1 MQLACFCPKHL
12 KLILLIA
19 LLSITVFAKAQYSVS
34 ACAFA
39 HNDYWHKRPLY
50 DALNNGYTHIEA
62 DVYLRHNK
70 LIVAHLLP
78 SLKKNN
84 TLERLYLDPLMN
96 CINGT
101 DSTTRRPAFPLTLM
115 IDIKSNG
122 EHTYEALN
130 QLLQKYRSVLS
141 GVEDGHF
148 TQREITIVLSGHKPV
163 KRLKEQSLRWAFIDD
178 DLKAVGRD
186 TAAVNIYQTASCKY
200 SSLIQWR
207 GKGDLPFYER
217 QRLCRFVNMAHKF
230 GKKVRLW
237 KSPDNP
243 VVWNALLQCGVDLIN
258 TDKLVKLR
266 QFLTGHT
273 IVAVGSKHSATG
285 DNF

>member
-1 MQLACFCPKHL
+1 MQLAYFCPKHL

-19 LLSITVFAKAQYSVS
+19 LLSISVFANAQYSVS

-50 DALNNGYTHIEA
+50 DALNNGYTHVEA
-62 DVYLRHNK
+62 DVYLRNDK

-78 SLKKNN
+78 SLKKHN
-84 TLERLYLDPLMN
+84 TLERLYLDPLMK

-101 DSTTRRPAFPLTLM
+101 DSTTRHPAYPLTLM

-122 EHTYEALN
+122 ERTYEVLN
-130 QLLQKYRSVLS
+130 QLLQKYRPVLS

-148 TQREITIVLSGHKPV
+148 VQREITIVLSGHKPV
-163 KRLKEQSLRWAFIDD
+163 KALKAQSSRWAFIDE
-178 DLKAVGRD
+178 DLKTVARD
-186 TAAVNIYQTASCKY
+186 TAAQNIYQTASCKY

-207 GKGDLPFYER
+207 GKGDLPYYEK
-217 QRLCRFVNMAHKF
+217 QRLCRFVNMAHRF

-273 IVAVGSKHSATG
+273 IVSVGAKHSAAG

>member
-1 MQLACFCPKHL
+1 MQLAYFCPKHL
-12 KLILLIA
+12 KLILLII
-19 LLSITVFAKAQYSVS
+19 LSSITVFAKAQYSVS

-39 HNDYWHKRPLY
+39 HNDYWHKHPLY
-50 DALNNGYTHIEA
+50 DALNNGYTHVEA

-101 DSTTRRPAFPLTLM
+101 DSTTRRPVYPLTLM

-148 TQREITIVLSGHKPV
+148 TQRDITIVLSGHKPV
-163 KRLKEQSLRWAFIDD
+163 KALKAQTTRWAFIDE
-178 DLKAVGRD
+178 DLKTVAHD
-186 TAAVNIYQTASCKY
+186 TTARNIYQTASCKY
-200 SSLIQWR
+200 SSLIKWR
-207 GKGDLPFYER
+207 GKGDLPFYEK
-217 QRLCRFVNMAHKF
+217 QRLCRFVDIAHKF

-258 TDKLVKLR
+258 TDKLIKLR
-266 QFLTGHT
+266 QFLNNHT
-273 IVAVGSKHSATG
+273 IVAVGVKHQPVV